1 MRTIEIFTQNLQG
14 FPQLEAMLEAAC
26 VACGLQI
33 VLKTTLKQHSGSIHW
48 HLKQGKA
55 KGTLEVTLLPTA
67 QRLWFSVHD
76 NRAGDWIEPAMQ
88 ALQKRLEE
96 K

>member
-1 MRTIEIFTQNLQG
+1 MRTIEISTQNLQG
-14 FPQLEAMLEAAC
+14 FPQLEAMLEAAYISR
-26 VACGLQI
+26 GLQI
-33 VLKTTLKQHSGSIHW
+33 VLKTTLKQHAGSIHW
-48 HLKQGKA
+48 HLKQGKE
-55 KGTLEVTLLPTA
+55 KGTLEVTLLPAA